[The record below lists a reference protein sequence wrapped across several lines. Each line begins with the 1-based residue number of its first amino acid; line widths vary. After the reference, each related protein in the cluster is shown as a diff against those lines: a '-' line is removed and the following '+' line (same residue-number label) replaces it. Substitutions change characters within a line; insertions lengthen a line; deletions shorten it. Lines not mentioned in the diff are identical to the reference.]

1 MSELTEKVI
10 RAYFIA
16 EEAHRGQTR
25 RDGFE
30 PFINHPVRVSY
41 WAVKNIS
48 TFANFKYVDV
58 QAVALLHDVIEDT
71 HHTVESLKAEGMGG
85 WADVVDVLSRKPDE
99 TYFDYIRGIKKYAEK
114 QDGTHWKENAAVL
127 VKIADIWD
135 NVSDVPGSS
144 RSEYIPNP
152 EAISMIKRYSKAL
165 VILDAPRLE
174 TPSGPVFK

>member
-1 MSELTEKVI
+1 MSELSEKVI

-25 RDGFE
+25 RDGVE

-41 WAVKNIS
+41 LALKEAPS
-48 TFANFKYVDV
+48 GGPHFTDV
-58 QAVALLHDVIEDT
+58 QVVALLHDVIEDT

-85 WADVVDVLSRKPDE
+85 WAHVVDVLSRKPDE

-114 QDGTHWKENAAVL
+114 QDGDHWKNNVAVL

-135 NVSDVPGSS
+135 NASDVPGSS
-144 RSEYIPNP
+144 RTEYIPNP
-152 EAISMIKRYSKAL
+152 EAISILTRYNKAL
-165 VILDAPRLE
+165 GILGL
-174 TPSGPVFK
+174 KL

>member
-1 MSELTEKVI
+1 MSELSEKVI
-10 RAYFIA
+10 QAYYIA
-16 EEAHRGQTR
+16 EKAHRGQFR

-30 PFINHPVRVSY
+30 PYINHPVRVSY
-41 WAVKNIS
+41 HALKEAPS
-48 TFANFKYVDV
+48 GGPYYTDV
-58 QAVALLHDVIEDT
+58 QVVALLHDVIEDT

-135 NVSDVPGSS
+135 NISDVPGSS